1 MPGTAT
7 TLRDAMAAIPVP
19 GSVVDKGIA
28 FFNSVAGTIGPY
40 GTQDQSY
47 KPNYAYG
54 QYAIIIQGGVLYWCN
69 TAHTSRPT
77 FDATEQTSWT
87 SAGGGPTTPT
97 LNVRTVTANTT
108 AVANDFILVNAN
120 AANVTV
126 TLPASPTVGQSV
138 IVQRIDNLVGGF
150 TCTIQA
156 AGMTIQGDP
165 TCTIVAQFWGATFT
179 YTGGTTWNLS
189 STIGVGSSGGG
200 TSFGA
205 PAYTF
210 GTTNVAGSTG
220 TAVATDATIALFDAT
235 APTTSA
241 VGDAAAVGSIAKSA
255 RRDHVHGRESFATN
269 AVVLGTA
276 AAAGAAT
283 TPMRSNDTIAA
294 FDATAPVT
302 QAFGDAAAVGAIAF
316 AARRDHKHGMPAL
329 PTPPAIVR
337 TTSVA
342 YAATVTPNAGTT
354 DVLNIAALTGA
365 ITIAAPS
372 GSPVDGQTLTI
383 RMLQDGTGGRVVTWN
398 VAFAFG
404 TDITAAMEPTT
415 ANSKWERIF
424 EWNAT
429 DSKWRATGIV
439 RGF

>member
-1 MPGTAT
+1 
-7 TLRDAMAAIPVP
+7 
-19 GSVVDKGIA
+19 
-28 FFNSVAGTIGPY
+28 
-40 GTQDQSY
+40 
-47 KPNYAYG
+47 
-54 QYAIIIQGGVLYWCN
+54 
-69 TAHTSRPT
+69 
-77 FDATEQTSWT
+77 
-87 SAGGGPTTPT
+87 
-97 LNVRTVTANTT
+97 
-108 AVANDFILVNAN
+108 
-120 AANVTV
+120 
-126 TLPASPTVGQSV
+126 
-138 IVQRIDNLVGGF
+138 
-150 TCTIQA
+150 
-156 AGMTIQGDP
+156 
-165 TCTIVAQFWGATFT
+165 
-179 YTGGTTWNLS
+179 
-189 STIGVGSSGGG
+189 
-200 TSFGA
+200 
-205 PAYTF
+205 
-210 GTTNVAGSTG
+210 
-220 TAVATDATIALFDAT
+220 
-235 APTTSA
+235 
-241 VGDAAAVGSIAKSA
+241 
-255 RRDHVHGRESFATN
+255 
-269 AVVLGTA
+269 
-276 AAAGAAT
+276 
-283 TPMRSNDTIAA
+283 MRSNDTIAA

-404 TDITAAMEPTT
+404 TDITAAMKPTT